1 MCRPVRP
8 PVGGRGAARAP
19 AGDHGLSDVGVVSVR
34 QPGCLAGG
42 RGGAGGRDHPDP
54 AEQRPVVADRAGQ
67 RRPTCRR
74 VNRRYHQC
82 VLDRD
87 ARAAVP
93 ERGLEQDGGAEH
105 GLGHGKRQSGDQR
118 IGDVPA
124 GERMELQRRPLHAD
138 RHLHAVGALTAALA
152 LLAAAPAAA
161 QSSVEVSPLRVEL
174 KAAPGAATTQ
184 AITVANTGS
193 APVRVR
199 ATISDWHLSRDGAPQ
214 FVEASDPKYSASGWM
229 RVAPPEQVIDPGKD
243 ATVRF
248 TLTVPADAAPA
259 GYRSSVLFEFG
270 PATQPAVRPREVQVR
285 SRIATLVY
293 ANVGEPP
300 AAVDPVDLASRI
312 VKEQPI
318 QIVSVLKNSGRRTV
332 RTRGTLTLYDK
343 NGTVISQT
351 VVPDVPVLPESE
363 REVAIPALDPGK

>member
-1 MCRPVRP
+1 
-8 PVGGRGAARAP
+8 
-19 AGDHGLSDVGVVSVR
+19 
-34 QPGCLAGG
+34 
-42 RGGAGGRDHPDP
+42 
-54 AEQRPVVADRAGQ
+54 
-67 RRPTCRR
+67 
-74 VNRRYHQC
+74 
-82 VLDRD
+82 
-87 ARAAVP
+87 
-93 ERGLEQDGGAEH
+93 
-105 GLGHGKRQSGDQR
+105 
-118 IGDVPA
+118 
-124 GERMELQRRPLHAD
+124 
-138 RHLHAVGALTAALA
+138 
-152 LLAAAPAAA
+152 
-161 QSSVEVSPLRVEL
+161 VSPLRVEL

-285 SRIATLVY
+285 SRIATLIY

-300 AAVDPVDLASRI
+300 AAVDLVDLAPRI
-312 VKEQPI
+312 VKDQPL
-318 QIVSVLKNSGRRTV
+318 QIIAVLQNPGRRSV

-343 NGTVISQT
+343 SGAVISQT

-363 REVAIPALDPGK
+363 REGAIQAFDPGKPAPPPGEYRVEVKIDVGLPALLVGETTVKVS

>member
-1 MCRPVRP
+1 V
-8 PVGGRGAARAP
+8 
-19 AGDHGLSDVGVVSVR
+19 
-34 QPGCLAGG
+34 
-42 RGGAGGRDHPDP
+42 
-54 AEQRPVVADRAGQ
+54 
-67 RRPTCRR
+67 
-74 VNRRYHQC
+74 
-82 VLDRD
+82 
-87 ARAAVP
+87 
-93 ERGLEQDGGAEH
+93 
-105 GLGHGKRQSGDQR
+105 
-118 IGDVPA
+118 
-124 GERMELQRRPLHAD
+124 
-138 RHLHAVGALTAALA
+138 A

-300 AAVDPVDLASRI
+300 AAVDLVDLASRI
-312 VKEQPI
+312 VKDQPI
-318 QIVSVLKNSGRRTV
+318 QIVAVLKNSGRRTV

-363 REVAIPALDPGK
+363 REVAIQAFDPGKPAPPPGEYRVEVKIDVGLPALLVGETTVKVS